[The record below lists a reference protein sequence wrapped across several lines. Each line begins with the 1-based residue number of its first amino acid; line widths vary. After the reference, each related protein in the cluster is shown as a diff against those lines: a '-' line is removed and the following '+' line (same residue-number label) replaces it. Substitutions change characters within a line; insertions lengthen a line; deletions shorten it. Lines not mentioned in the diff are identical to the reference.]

1 MKNYIRCSAFI
12 LLGIVVYCTIK
23 KPAYSNIDVQFEIDR
38 PPRIHPDYAD
48 IVIPPN
54 IAPLNFMLDEPGKE
68 YFVDISAAGGP
79 NAHIRISTKKNKVII
94 SAAKWRR
101 LLSDNRGKKLSID
114 VYVKDPQNR
123 WKKFRQVIIRVANE
137 TIDSHV
143 VYRLI
148 NPAYTLWWNM
158 GIYQRNLENFNES
171 AVFTN
176 RMTRK
181 NCMNCH
187 SFCANRPE
195 MMMFHMR
202 AEYGGTMLV
211 MNGKATKIDTKTDHT
226 MSPGVYPAWHPGGNH
241 IAFSVNK
248 IYQSFH
254 AQKDHSINVY
264 DKDSDLIVYDIPT
277 HTVTTSPKVSTRRM
291 ENLPAWSP
299 DGRYLYFCRG
309 PEWTEDKDFKKI
321 KYDLMRIAYDVK
333 TNQWGEVETI
343 LSSVKTGKSITFP
356 RVSPDGRYLLFCMSD
371 YGYFAIHY
379 PSSDL
384 YLLDLNTQ
392 NYWKL
397 NVNSESSES
406 YHSWSSNSRWFG
418 FASKREDG
426 LCSRLYFSYLDSSGN
441 AHKPFLMP
449 QKDPAFYDTFIMN
462 YNVPELIDGPVKTSH
477 WTLMKASTRPPV
489 KANFDSTVCAD
500 SLSWAANADK
510 P

>member
-1 MKNYIRCSAFI
+1 MKNYIKCSVLI
-12 LLGIVVYCTIK
+12 LSGIHVFFAAQKYVH
-23 KPAYSNIDVQFEIDR
+23 SNVDVHNEMDR
-38 PPRIHPDYAD
+38 SPRIHPDYSD

-68 YFVDISAAGGP
+68 YFVDFSAAGGS

-94 SAAKWRR
+94 PAAKWRR
-101 LLSDNRGKKLSID
+101 LLSDNRGKKLSIQ

-123 WKKFRQVIIRVANE
+123 WKKFRPVIIRVANE

-158 GIYQRNLENFNES
+158 GIYQRNLETFNES
-171 AVFTN
+171 PIFTN

-202 AEYGGTMLV
+202 AEYGGTMLI
-211 MNGKATKIDTKTDHT
+211 MNGKATKIDTKTNHT
-226 MSPGVYPAWHPGGNH
+226 MSPGVYPAWHPGGYH

-254 AQKDHSINVY
+254 AQKDHSIDVY
-264 DKDSDLIVYDIPT
+264 DKDSDLIVYDIQT
-277 HTVTTSPKVSTRRM
+277 NTVTTSPKVSTRRM
-291 ENLPAWSP
+291 ENLPTWSP
-299 DGRYLYFCRG
+299 DGKYLYFCRG
-309 PEWTEDKDFKKI
+309 PEWTEDRDFKKI
-321 KYDLMRIAYDVK
+321 KYDLMRIAYDVEA
-333 TNQWGEVETI
+333 NQWGEVETI

-356 RVSPDGRYLLFCMSD
+356 RVSPDNRYLLFCMSD

-379 PSSDL
+379 PSSNL
-384 YLLDLNTQ
+384 YLLDLKTQ

-406 YHSWSSNSRWFG
+406 YHSWSSNSRWFV

-426 LCSRLYFSYLDSSGN
+426 LCSRLYFSYLDSSGDAN
-441 AHKPFLMP
+441 KPFLMP

-462 YNVPELIDGPVKTSH
+462 YNVPELIKGPVKTSH

-500 SLSWAANADK
+500 SLSWAASADK

>member
-1 MKNYIRCSAFI
+1 MKNTIRCFVLI
-12 LLGIVVYCTIK
+12 LSGIVVFLAMRKY
-23 KPAYSNIDVQFEIDR
+23 AYSNVDDSVEIGR
-38 PPRIHPDYAD
+38 AVRIHPDYAD

-54 IAPLNFMLDEPGKE
+54 IAPLNFMVDEPGQE
-68 YFVDISAAGGP
+68 YRVEIGVAGTP
-79 NAHIRISTKKNKVII
+79 DPAIRIRSRTNRVIMP
-94 SAAKWRR
+94 ANQWRR
-101 LLSDNRGKKLSID
+101 LLSAGRGKNLVID
-114 VYVKDPQNR
+114 FLVKDPKNR
-123 WKKFRQVIIRVANE
+123 WTRFRPVHIRVAGE

-158 GIYQRNLENFNES
+158 GIYQRNLADFHED

-211 MNGKATKIDTKTDHT
+211 MNGKATKIDTRTDHT
-226 MSPGVYPAWHPGGNH
+226 LSPGVYPAWHPGGRR

-248 IYQSFH
+248 IFQSFH
-254 AQKDHSINVY
+254 AQKDHTINVY
-264 DKDSDLIVYDIPT
+264 DKDSDLIIYDIPT
-277 HTVTTSPKVSTRRM
+277 NTVTTSPKISTGRL

-299 DGRYLYFCRG
+299 DGRYLYFCSG
-309 PEWTEDKDFKKI
+309 PERAEKKDYKEI
-321 KYDLMRIAYDVK
+321 KYDLMRIAYNEE
-333 TNQWGEVETI
+333 TNRWGEVETV
-343 LSSVKTGKSITFP
+343 LSSAKTGKSITFP
-356 RVSPDGRYLLFCMSD
+356 RVSPDGRYLLFCMCD

-384 YLLDLNTQ
+384 YLLDLKTR
-392 NYWKL
+392 NYKKL
-397 NVNSESSES
+397 DVNSESSES
-406 YHSWSSNSRWFG
+406 YHSWSSNGRWFV
-418 FASKREDG
+418 FASKRDDG
-426 LCSRLYFSYLDSSGN
+426 LCSRLYLSYLDSSGI

-449 QKDPAFYDTFIMN
+449 QRDPAFYDTFIMN
-462 YNVPELIDGPVKTSH
+462 YNAPELIEGPVKTSH
-477 WTLMKASTRPPV
+477 WTLMKAATRPPV
-489 KANFDSTVCAD
+489 KADFDSTVCTD
-500 SLSWAANADK
+500 SLSWKANADK